1 MIAIFSLY
9 DLRSY
14 AENAIL
20 SCYVAFTY
28 VGQIIIGLIICF
40 TYSAMHC
47 YRPTFIL
54 RLELKLSMNL
64 GYI

>member
-28 VGQIIIGLIICF
+28 VGQLIIGLIISF

-47 YRPTFIL
+47 YTFIL

>member
-28 VGQIIIGLIICF
+28 VGQLIIGLIICF

-47 YRPTFIL
+47 YTFIL